1 MRRIL
6 SATLVGV
13 AAAALVLAA
22 AAPAAAHN
30 YVVSSTPA
38 EGEVLTEL
46 PEAWE
51 VVTNEAMLYAG
62 NDAVFGLWARDA
74 DGLFYG
80 DGCVEVSGSSMS
92 AAPVIG
98 EAGDYTLVY
107 SLISADGHP
116 LTGGIPFEWAPTGD
130 AAVTTGSTEPE
141 RCGAVLPEPDAAT
154 TSDGVWI
161 AAAIGAVG
169 VAVIVA
175 VLLARRPKRRDDPT
189 TGVDPTT

>member
-6 SATLVGV
+6 SVALVGV

-30 YVVSSTPA
+30 YVVESTPA
-38 EGEVLTEL
+38 EGEVLTAL

-51 VVTNEAMLYAG
+51 VVTNETMLYAD
-62 NDAVFGLWARDA
+62 DAVFGLWARDA

-80 DGCVEVSGSSMS
+80 DGCVEVTGSRMS

-98 EAGDYTLVY
+98 APGDYTLVY
-107 SLISADGHP
+107 ALISADGHP
-116 LTGGIPFEWAPTGD
+116 LTGEIPFEWAGE
-130 AAVTTGSTEPE
+130 AEVATGSA
-141 RCGAVLPEPDAAT
+141 RCGAAASEPE
-154 TSDGVWI
+154 
-161 AAAIGAVG
+161 AAAPSSDAIWIVAALGAVG

-175 VLLARRPKRRDDPT
+175 VLLTRRPKRRDDPT
-189 TGVDPTT
+189 ARVDPTT

>member
-6 SATLVGV
+6 SVALVGV

-30 YVVSSTPA
+30 YVVESTPA
-38 EGEVLTEL
+38 EGEVLTAL

-51 VVTNEAMLYAG
+51 VVTNETMLYAD
-62 NDAVFGLWARDA
+62 DAVFGLWARDA

-80 DGCVEVSGSSMS
+80 DGCVEVTGSRMS

-98 EAGDYTLVY
+98 APGDYTLVY
-107 SLISADGHP
+107 ALISADGHP
-116 LTGGIPFEWAPTGD
+116 LTGEIPFEWAGE
-130 AAVTTGSTEPE
+130 AEVATGSAEPA
-141 RCGAVLPEPDAAT
+141 RCGAAASEPE
-154 TSDGVWI
+154 
-161 AAAIGAVG
+161 AAAPSSDAIWIVAALGAVG

-175 VLLARRPKRRDDPT
+175 VLLTRRPKRRDDPT
-189 TGVDPTT
+189 ARVDPTT

>member
-6 SATLVGV
+6 SAALVGV

-22 AAPAAAHN
+22 AAPASAHN

-38 EGEVLTEL
+38 GGSVLTEL

-51 VVTNEAMLYAG
+51 VVTNETMLYTD
-62 NDAVFGLWARDA
+62 DAVFGLWARDA

-80 DGCVEVSGSSMS
+80 DGCVEVSGSRMS
-92 AAPVIG
+92 GAPVIG
-98 EAGDYTLVY
+98 AAGDYTLVY

-116 LTGGIPFEWAPTGD
+116 LTGEIPFEWAGE
-130 AAVTTGSTEPE
+130 AEVGIGSVEPA
-141 RCGAVLPEPDAAT
+141 RCGAVPQEPE
-154 TSDGVWI
+154 
-161 AAAIGAVG
+161 AAAPSNDAMWIVAAVGAVG

-175 VLLARRPKRRDDPT
+175 VLLTRRSKRRDDPT
-189 TGVDPTT
+189 ARVDPTT